1 MKKDKSIIVS
11 KGKKST
17 PGSNPEN
24 KFKKSTTDE
33 SVSNIITSAVGNVK
47 AKSGRGLANEGTNVD
62 YNEER

>member
-1 MKKDKSIIVS
+1 MKKDKSIPVS
-11 KGKKST
+11 KGKKDV

-24 KFKKSTTDE
+24 KFNKSKTE
-33 SVSNIITSAVGNVK
+33 GSVSNVITGAVGNVK